1 MYKDLSLDVF
11 SSSYIYSYI
20 NILRVEL
27 RYHVAVGKGPSYLI
41 SKGATT

>member
-1 MYKDLSLDVF
+1 MYKNLFLDVF
-11 SSSYIYSYI
+11 SSIYIYSHI

-41 SKGATT
+41 SKDATT